1 MVDLCVII
9 FLFEMNC
16 GNLQLIKDKKMRE
29 RERGWI
35 KRLKGKKEMIIVNNK

>member
-29 RERGWI
+29 RERLD
-35 KRLKGKKEMIIVNNK
+35 KKVKGKKRDDNC